1 MAAKPIPEGY
11 HTLTPYLTVEDT
23 AKAIDFYKEAF
34 GAEEIMRMQAPDGSI
49 GHAEIQ
55 IGDSRVMLSD
65 PFPQSSVRP
74 PKERGGATASIF
86 AYVEDCDAL
95 FDQATGAGAE
105 VTAPLQDMFWGDRFG
120 SLTDP
125 FGHVWSIATH
135 IEDVPEEEM
144 AERAKAAMAEMG
156 ASS

>member
-11 HTLTPYLTVEDT
+11 HTLTPYLTIEDT

-34 GAEEIMRMQAPDGSI
+34 GAEEIMRMQTPDGSI

-65 PFPQSSVRP
+65 PFPQSTVRP
-74 PKERGGATASIF
+74 PSERGGPTASIF
-86 AYVEDCDAL
+86 VYVEDCDAL
-95 FDQATGAGAE
+95 FDQATAAGAE
-105 VTAPLQDMFWGDRFG
+105 ATMPLQDMFWGDRFG
-120 SLTDP
+120 TLTDP

-135 IEDVPEEEM
+135 IEDVPEDEM
-144 AERAKAAMAEMG
+144 AERAKTAMAEMG
-156 ASS
+156 AS